1 MAKLT
6 ITALEQAVMANIQSF
21 GVDSNIP
28 QNVLASVG
36 GNIKANQVS
45 AVVNNM
51 VSKGL
56 VIRDKDLFGTVVSLT
71 RSGKIQKTKLFKAK
85 TALAMAA

>member
-1 MAKLT
+1 MAKLN
-6 ITALEQAVMANIQSF
+6 ITALEQAVMSNIKSF
-21 GVDSNIP
+21 GVCQNIP

-36 GNIKANQVS
+36 QNIKPSQVS

-56 VIRDKDLFGTVVSLT
+56 LIRDKDLFGTVVSLT
-71 RSGKIQKTKLFKAK
+71 RSGKIQTTKMFKPSS
-85 TALAMAA
+85 MAA